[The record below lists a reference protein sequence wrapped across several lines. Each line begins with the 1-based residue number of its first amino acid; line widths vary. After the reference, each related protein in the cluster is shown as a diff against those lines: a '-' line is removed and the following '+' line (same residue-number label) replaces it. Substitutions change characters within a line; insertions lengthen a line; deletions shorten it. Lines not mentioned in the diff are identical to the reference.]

1 MLEKLRRFGR
11 LIKIEHTL
19 FALPFS
25 LGSLVLAAR
34 GWPPRATLGWVLLA
48 IVAGRSFAMAANR
61 VIDRH
66 VDAKNPRTQARELPS
81 GQLSLAEVLIFMAVT
96 GTLLIWA
103 VLHLPPLCLKLL
115 PIAMALLIGYSYT
128 KFFTPLCHVVLGVT
142 LAVPVIGARIALTG
156 EWEWASLWLGLAVM
170 CWVCGFDILYAC
182 QDIEFDRAEGL
193 HSIPSRIGPV
203 ASLRLALALHV
214 VVVPALATFGL
225 CHGYPWRYFAGMA
238 VIAGILAWEHSICR
252 GADLRRVEQAFFDA
266 NVMVSFTFLATAC
279 WTAAAL

>member
-1 MLEKLRRFGR
+1 MFEKLRKFGR

-34 GWPPRATLGWVLLA
+34 GWPPAATLGLVLLA
-48 IVAGRSFAMAANR
+48 IVSGRSFAMAANR

-66 VDAKNPRTQARELPS
+66 IDARNPRTQGRELPS
-81 GQLSLAEVLIFMAVT
+81 GQLSLREVYLFMFVSGA
-96 GTLLIWA
+96 LLIGA
-103 VLHLPPLCLKLL
+103 VLALPPLCLRLL
-115 PIAMALLIGYSYT
+115 PVAMALLIGYSYT
-128 KFFTPLCHVVLGVT
+128 KRFTALCHVVLGVT

-156 EWEWASLWLGLAVM
+156 AWEWTSLWLGLAVA

-193 HSIPSRIGPV
+193 CSIPARIGPV
-203 ASLRLALALHV
+203 ASLRLSLALHAA
-214 VVVPALATFGL
+214 VVPALAAFGL

-238 VIAGILAWEHSICR
+238 AIAGILAWEHSICR

-266 NVMVSFTFLATAC
+266 NVMVSLAFLATAC
-279 WTAAAL
+279 WTARAL